1 MQLKS
6 TSSYF
11 FGQVQKWK
19 THNTEITTL
28 THLCDEK
35 HNPSQHQPN
44 PSQRKTSPIY
54 NDEKYNSIVERI
66 MNYNDSPLEYSDT
79 QLRKA
84 DMELNRKFRVVDG
97 KLVYKQQENES
108 RQKKISPSEKW
119 EKKTQIGRHV

>member
-1 MQLKS
+1 MAEMENILKKA
-6 TSSYF
+6 F
-11 FGQVQKWK
+11 NL
-19 THNTEITTL
+19 HL
-28 THLCDEK
+28 TRLCDEK

-54 NDEKYNSIVERI
+54 NDEKYNSIVEHI

-119 EKKTQIGRHV
+119 GEKKTQIGRHV